1 MKKGILLFLLL
12 ATVSGLSAQ
21 STGKYQIKFLEINK
35 ENSDYGVALLDD
47 NKLIYTSASEK
58 PKSSKRN
65 YNPRKTLF
73 VGDINSEGEIV
84 NPTKVIKK
92 LDLKFNQ
99 VGVAYTL
106 DKKTVYLSRNLYDK
120 KKSKQKS
127 DKNQRLVLYKAS
139 VDADGY
145 FRNIEELPF
154 NKGEVSSGYPVLN
167 KSNTKLYFVSDRMP
181 SMGGTDIF
189 VVDVRKD
196 GTYGKPR
203 NLGKNVN
210 TAGNETTPF
219 LTDEGIMYFSSDGH
233 PGKGKLDVFAVE
245 VFESSTSEV
254 YQLASPIN
262 SGNDDFAYIINKENN
277 LGFFTSNR
285 LQGKDFNDLYSFTL
299 ESDIQPEK
307 CFISVDG
314 KVKDKSTKDVIPGAT
329 VELYDLDGYL
339 LESLSTFND
348 GTYKFTVSCA
358 KEYKIVAS
366 SDNYVTDVKRI
377 EILEQN
383 YHKALHTN
391 LNLSK
396 IEEEKLVV
404 ESLQPIYYDF
414 DDSSIKSAAANEMDR
429 VVRIMN
435 DNPNLVLEA
444 SSFTDSRGSNS
455 YNLKLSQRRLK
466 SAIDYLT
473 EKGIDATRV
482 KGRAYGEDKLV
493 NQCVNGIE
501 CSEHAHEMNRRTEF
515 NFKNVEAK
523 IKPTKK
529 AKTERGVAKVSRE
542 KPVVK
547 QPEKETKIVES
558 SSPKAIDT
566 KEGSQAVSS
575 VAVVKP
581 KTEPKAQSK
590 AEPKA
595 EPKQRSVNK
604 AVNYIEEQKEKI
616 IDNLTSLENKYE
628 EAIAKNSILLD
639 SAVVQ
644 KNRISEFKKSV
655 VELEETGW
663 ANIINYKIEIKNFN
677 RVYQELI
684 KESEQRTTSKKAQ
697 KNKETIRSNN
707 NGAEKKTASVNVKDP
722 KKADEDLK
730 IKDVEVVAI
739 KVNAKGKYLPTRNP
753 TKTDII
759 KLSFKINQNSNITP
773 GERDVH
779 VVVQNPKGQV
789 TNAKGVFID
798 KETNKEKKFTDHTV
812 VEVDDKDVNVVLY
825 LDKKLKE
832 YQEGNYPIKLFL
844 EGELVA
850 VSNLTL
856 ENF

>member
-1 MKKGILLFLLL
+1 
-12 ATVSGLSAQ
+12 
-21 STGKYQIKFLEINK
+21 
-35 ENSDYGVALLDD
+35 
-47 NKLIYTSASEK
+47 
-58 PKSSKRN
+58 
-65 YNPRKTLF
+65 
-73 VGDINSEGEIV
+73 
-84 NPTKVIKK
+84 
-92 LDLKFNQ
+92 
-99 VGVAYTL
+99 
-106 DKKTVYLSRNLYDK
+106 
-120 KKSKQKS
+120 
-127 DKNQRLVLYKAS
+127 
-139 VDADGY
+139 
-145 FRNIEELPF
+145 
-154 NKGEVSSGYPVLN
+154 
-167 KSNTKLYFVSDRMP
+167 
-181 SMGGTDIF
+181 
-189 VVDVRKD
+189 
-196 GTYGKPR
+196 
-203 NLGKNVN
+203 
-210 TAGNETTPF
+210 
-219 LTDEGIMYFSSDGH
+219 MYFSSDGH

-262 SGNDDFAYIINKENN
+262 RGNDDFAHIINKENN
-277 LGFFTSNR
+277 LVFFTSNR

-299 ESDIQPEK
+299 EEDIQPEK

-314 KVKDKSTKDVIPGAT
+314 KVKDKDTKNVIPGAT

-366 SDNYVTDVKRI
+366 SDNYVTDVTRI
-377 EILEQN
+377 EILEEN

-396 IEEEKLVV
+396 IEEEKVV
-404 ESLQPIYYDF
+404 IESLQPVYYDY
-414 DDSSIKSAAANEMDR
+414 DDSSIKRTAANEMDR
-429 VVRIMN
+429 IVKIMN

-444 SSFTDSRGSNS
+444 SSFTDSRGTNS

-493 NQCVNGIE
+493 NQCVNGVE
-501 CSEHAHEMNRRTEF
+501 CTENAHEKNRRTEF

-523 IKPTKK
+523 PTKK
-529 AKTERGVAKVSRE
+529 TKTERGVAKVSRE

-558 SSPKAIDT
+558 SSSKAIDT
-566 KEGSQAVSS
+566 KAESQAVSN

-581 KTEPKAQSK
+581 KTEPKAQ
-590 AEPKA
+590 PKA
-595 EPKQRSVNK
+595 QPKERGVNK
-604 AVNYIEEQKEKI
+604 AINYIEEQKEKI

-663 ANIINYKIEIKNFN
+663 SNIINYKIEIKNFN
-677 RVYQELI
+677 RVFQKLL
-684 KESEQRTTSKKAQ
+684 KESEQRTTLNKAQ
-697 KNKETIRSNN
+697 KNKKTNRSNN
-707 NGAEKKTASVNVKDP
+707 SGAEKKTALIDSENQKN
-722 KKADEDLK
+722 ADENLA
-730 IKDVEVVAI
+730 IKDMEVVAI
-739 KVNAKGKYLPTRNP
+739 KVNSKGKYLPTRNP
-753 TKTDII
+753 NKTDII
-759 KLSFKINQNSNITP
+759 KVSFKIDQNVTP
-773 GERDVH
+773 GEKDVH

-812 VEVDDKDVNVVLY
+812 IEVDDKDVNVVLY

-850 VSNLTL
+850 ISNLTL

>member
-12 ATVSGLSAQ
+12 ATVSSLSAQ

-47 NKLIYTSASEK
+47 NKLIFTSASEK

-73 VGDINSEGEIV
+73 VGDINADGEVV
-84 NPTKVIKK
+84 NPTRIVKK
-92 LDLKFNQ
+92 IDAKFNQ
-99 VGVAYTL
+99 VGAAYTS

-167 KSNTKLYFVSDRMP
+167 KANTKLYFVSDRMP

-189 VVDVRKD
+189 VVDIRKD

-203 NLGKNVN
+203 NLGNNVN

-262 SGNDDFAYIINKENN
+262 SGNDDFAYIINKDSN

-299 ESDIQPEK
+299 EKEIQPEE

-314 KVKDKSTKDVIPGAT
+314 KVKDKESKNVISGAT

-366 SDNYVTDVKRI
+366 NENYITDVKRI
-377 EILEQN
+377 EILEEN

-396 IEEEKLVV
+396 IKEEKVVV

-414 DDSSIKSAAANEMDR
+414 DDSSIKSEAANEMDR
-429 VVRIMN
+429 IVRIMS

-482 KGRAYGEDKLV
+482 KGQAYGEDKLV
-493 NQCVNGIE
+493 NQCVNGVE
-501 CSEHAHEMNRRTEF
+501 CTEHAHEMNRRTEF
-515 NFKNVEAK
+515 NFKNIEAK
-523 IKPTKK
+523 VKTPKK
-529 AKTERGVAKVSRE
+529 TKTEKGVAKINRE

-547 QPEKETKIVES
+547 QQENETKIVES
-558 SSPKAIDT
+558 PPPKATDT
-566 KEGSQAVSS
+566 KAESRAVSNVE
-575 VAVVKP
+575 VA
-581 KTEPKAQSK
+581 K

-604 AVNYIEEQKEKI
+604 AVNYIEEQKVKI

-628 EAIAKNSILLD
+628 EVIAKNSNLLD

-644 KNRISEFKKSV
+644 KKRISEFKKSV
-655 VELEETGW
+655 VDQEETGW
-663 ANIINYKIEIKNFN
+663 SNIINYKIEIKNFN
-677 RVYQELI
+677 RVYHELI
-684 KESEQRTTSKKAQ
+684 KESGQRTTLSKAPKSNGTNR
-697 KNKETIRSNN
+697 NKSSND
-707 NGAEKKTASVNVKDP
+707 GQKKTALIDSEIQDKVNENLKV
-722 KKADEDLK
+722 DE
-730 IKDVEVVAI
+730 VEVVAI
-739 KVNAKGKYLPTRNP
+739 KVNTEGKYLPTRNP
-753 TKTDII
+753 NKTDII
-759 KLSFKINQNSNITP
+759 KVSFKVNQNVTP
-773 GERDVH
+773 GVKDVH
-779 VVVQNPKGQV
+779 VVVQNPKGHV

-798 KETNKEKKFTDHTV
+798 KKSKEEKKFTDHTT
-812 VEVDDKDVNVVLY
+812 VEVDNKDVNVVLY
-825 LDKKLKE
+825 LDKKLRE
-832 YQEGNYPIKLFL
+832 YQEGNYPVKLFL